1 MKYIGIFIVMK
12 NKSLS
17 IRLNESQFKTLCDY
31 VIENELTMSTVIRD
45 LIENLDSTCRNDLEY
60 IKLQKINN
68 KWSLNTN
75 IKNNGK

>member
-1 MKYIGIFIVMK
+1 MK

-17 IRLNESQFKTLCDY
+17 IRLSETQFKTLCDY

-75 IKNNGK
+75 IKNYGK